1 MLGGSLHRGRAR
13 LSSSQSNSC
22 SISPSFSK
30 SVNWSDSSAVDCPA
44 APVIAKITTGG
55 QVSGEHPRER
65 NLKKGKFMGTTTHS
79 IDVKAPL
86 RSVYDQ
92 WTQFEEFPRF
102 MRDVVEVRQHGANA
116 LSWKV
121 LMGGKEKQWEA
132 RIIEQIPDTS
142 IVWESVDG
150 TSNRGAITF
159 EPLGAEATRLTVVM
173 EYEPEGFLEKAAD
186 LLGVPSGHVEESL
199 KSFRELIESK
209 DTVTGGW
216 RGRIEST
223 GPEEASID
231 RGLAAEFGT
240 KSPDGLRA
248 SNEEETYGQALP
260 VTEVQ
265 TGEHEA
271 AMVAR
276 PNGTE
281 QNVQKQ
287 NSSSMNGKPEI
298 PSATAISVPDP
309 TLQAVPVTELEA
321 GEHEA
326 GMVSRASDDRETERG
341 EPMDIALDDLERE
354 NTHSAKAED
363 HPGNIFSEPEKEEIA
378 RRAFDLYLAR
388 GQAPGHEMDDWVEAK
403 RQLVEEHG
411 SKV

>member
-1 MLGGSLHRGRAR
+1 MELSKPYRVGVIGLGRPHGAT
-13 LSSSQSNSC
+13 LSKLAA
-22 SISPSFSK
+22 IALSK
-30 SVNWSDSSAVDCPA
+30 VRQ
-44 APVIAKITTGG
+44 TGLRRT
-55 QVSGEHPRER
+55 PER
-65 NLKKGKFMGTTTHS
+65 IHLKKGKFMGTTTHS
-79 IDVKAPL
+79 IDVKAPV

-102 MRDVVEVRQHGANA
+102 MRDVVEVRQHGADA

-159 EPLGAEATRLTVVM
+159 EPLGTDATRLTVVM

-199 KSFRELIESK
+199 ESFRELIESK
-209 DTVTGGW
+209 GSVTGGW

-223 GPEEASID
+223 GPEEPSVD
-231 RGLAAEFGT
+231 RGITPEPGT
-240 KSPDGLRA
+240 TSPDGLPA
-248 SNEEETYGQALP
+248 SNEAETYGQAVP
-260 VTEVQ
+260 VTEMQ

-271 AMVAR
+271 SMVER
-276 PNGTE
+276 PSGADQKVQNACSTNGE
-281 QNVQKQ
+281 PK
-287 NSSSMNGKPEI
+287 I
-298 PSATAISVPDP
+298 PSVKAPTVVSIPDP
-309 TLQAVPVTELEA
+309 TLQAVPVTNLEA

-326 GMVSRASDDRETERG
+326 GMIARASDKEEAERV
-341 EPMDIALDDLERE
+341 EPMDIALDDIERGTAQTDTTE
-354 NTHSAKAED
+354 SF
-363 HPGNIFSEPEKEEIA
+363 PGHIFSEPEKEEIA

-388 GQAPGHEMDDWVEAK
+388 GQEPGHELDDWMEAK
-403 RQLVEEHG
+403 RQLFEENS

>member
-1 MLGGSLHRGRAR
+1 VPV
-13 LSSSQSNSC
+13 LSH
-22 SISPSFSK
+22 K
-30 SVNWSDSSAVDCPA
+30 PA
-44 APVIAKITTGG
+44 FAKIKTGG
-55 QVSGEHPRER
+55 EVSGEHPKESTS
-65 NLKKGKFMGTTTHS
+65 KKGKFMGTTTHS

-102 MRDVVEVRQHGANA
+102 MRDVVEVRQHGADE

-121 LMGGKEKQWEA
+121 LMGGKEKQWDA

-159 EPLGAEATRLTVVM
+159 EPLGTEATRLTVVM

-209 DTVTGGW
+209 GTVTGGW

-223 GPEEASID
+223 DSVEAPVDEATTS
-231 RGLAAEFGT
+231 EPVT

-248 SNEEETYGQALP
+248 RHEADTSGHALP
-260 VTEVQ
+260 VTETQ
-265 TGEHEA
+265 AGDHEA
-271 AMVAR
+271 SMVER
-276 PNGTE
+276 PNGTD
-281 QNVQKQ
+281 QKVQ
-287 NSSSMNGKPEI
+287 NSYSLHVEPEN
-298 PSATAISVPDP
+298 PSVEAPTSVGVPDP
-309 TLQAVPVTELEA
+309 TLQTVPVTDLEA

-326 GMVSRASDDRETERG
+326 GMVARASDKEETERV
-341 EPMDIALDDLERE
+341 EPLDIALDAVEQETADSDTAECGSRG
-354 NTHSAKAED
+354 NT
-363 HPGNIFSEPEKEEIA
+363 FSEPEREEIA

-403 RQLVEEHG
+403 RQLVEE
-411 SKV
+411 SSFKV